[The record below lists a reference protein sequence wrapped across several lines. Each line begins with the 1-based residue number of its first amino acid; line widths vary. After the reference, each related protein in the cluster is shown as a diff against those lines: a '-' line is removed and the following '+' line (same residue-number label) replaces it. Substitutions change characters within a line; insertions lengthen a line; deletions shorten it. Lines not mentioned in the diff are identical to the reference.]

1 MDEYSTPVN
10 DGQASD
16 ESLQTTAETTETV
29 NADSAEVTNGEMEQT
44 EDGSKQETDAQTEVK
59 QEPSTQSKEENAQF
73 AKVRKEAEARVRAE
87 VERVQAAKDVEFAQ
101 LATESGWVDANGN
114 PIKTETEYWKAVKA
128 QREIDTL
135 INQGED
141 PKTARLQVEYDRLK
155 AERETERNAT
165 EEQTRRNAEN
175 AEFFE
180 LFKEA
185 NNREFTNDDV
195 VPPEVFIIANENN
208 LPLPF
213 AYSHYLAKQS
223 IAEKKNIAIGKQT
236 AEVNAKNATTST
248 GSVTGSP
255 QSGAITESE
264 INAHSDDISWMNKN
278 FKKVEE
284 YYRKKG

>member
-1 MDEYSTPVN
+1 MDEYSNSVN
-10 DGQASD
+10 AENAEVVSSQ
-16 ESLQTTAETTETV
+16 ESVETVETV
-29 NADSAEVTNGEMEQT
+29 NADNAEVTNGEQEQT
-44 EDGSKQETDAQTEVK
+44 AEGSNQTTDAQTEVK

-185 NNREFTNDDV
+185 NNREFSTDDV
-195 VPPEVFIIANENN
+195 VPPEVFVIAKENN

-255 QSGAITESE
+255 QSGAITEAE

-278 FKKVEE
+278 FKKVEDF
-284 YYRKKG
+284 YRKKG